1 MKEFFRFVKFL
12 LFSISAGLIQIG
24 TFTLLNEFSGFRYWP
39 CYIISLVLSIIWN
52 LTFNRKFTF
61 KSDKNYSVSLIQVFI
76 YYSIFTPVTA
86 FGGDYLVETVGI
98 NEYIVTIGN
107 MILNFVTEFLYQRF
121 IVFGNSVDN
130 NEKM

>member
-76 YYSIFTPVTA
+76 YYFMFTPVTA

-107 MILNFVTEFLYQRF
+107 MILNFVTEFLYQRYF
-121 IVFGNSVDN
+121 VFVNTIDT
-130 NEKM
+130 K